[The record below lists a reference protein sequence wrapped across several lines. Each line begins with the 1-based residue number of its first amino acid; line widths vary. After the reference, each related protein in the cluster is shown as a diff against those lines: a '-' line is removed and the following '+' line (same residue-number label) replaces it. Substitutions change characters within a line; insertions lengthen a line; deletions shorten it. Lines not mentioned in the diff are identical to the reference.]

1 MNRRSTFQLWAL
13 GPVLA
18 ASVTISDLLTGPRIV
33 LIGLLVI
40 APAHVMLTGRWIW
53 TGLTGLWV
61 VGLAV
66 ALGLHDGIWGT
77 ESHFALI
84 AAVAVVAVLTTIE
97 AAALSARNPYFE
109 V

>member
-1 MNRRSTFQLWAL
+1 MSRWSAYQLWAL

-18 ASVTISDLLTGPRIV
+18 SVVAITDLFTGHQIV

-40 APAHVMLTGRWIW
+40 GPVHVMLTGRWLW
-53 TGLTGLWV
+53 TALTSVWV

-77 ESHFALI
+77 ETHVVLI
-84 AAVAVVAVLTTIE
+84 AAVAAAGCLATLEATALRSRGVV
-97 AAALSARNPYFE
+97 
-109 V
+109 